1 MSNILCGLKHY
12 LNYLH
17 YFFFLTP
24 KPFGIEASTMH
35 RLTQLF
41 LIVFHLYVDSES
53 NICWPSN
60 TIMSSSLQKFRIRN
74 GWSMGGIL
82 LFLSASTWFSI
93 PFAWRKL
100 QHWNIWILEKIWYY
114 MYCMKRN
121 YISLAGLISYI
132 SFLSVYKL
140 LQANQSTYQRT
151 LTVLSRVHT
160 SICETGLV
168 SRGMLDRQ
176 VFNEST
182 LV

>member
-82 LFLSASTWFSI
+82 LFLSASLYMSLYSYCVGKTSI
-93 PFAWRKL
+93 VKHLNWRKFDIICIARTISVWL
-100 QHWNIWILEKIWYY
+100 AWILTFHFYLFI
-114 MYCMKRN
+114 N
-121 YISLAGLISYI
+121 SYRQI
-132 SFLSVYKL
+132 KAHINALWLS
-140 LQANQSTYQRT
+140 SP
-151 LTVLSRVHT
+151 
-160 SICETGLV
+160 
-168 SRGMLDRQ
+168 
-176 VFNEST
+176 EST
-182 LV
+182 LLFVRQGWYLEVCLTDKSSMKAH